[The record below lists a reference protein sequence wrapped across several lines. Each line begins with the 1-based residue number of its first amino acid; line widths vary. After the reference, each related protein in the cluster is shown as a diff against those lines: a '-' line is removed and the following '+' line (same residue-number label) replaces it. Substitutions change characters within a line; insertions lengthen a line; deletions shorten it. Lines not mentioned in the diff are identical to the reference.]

1 MDNPL
6 LSFSVDEIIEMAQ
19 DLERA
24 GEAFYRRTAA
34 LATDAPI
41 RDALLQLAEMEAAHL
56 QVFSRLR
63 EELPGELR
71 VRPSRT
77 PGEAGEH
84 SRYTHALVRAHAFGP
99 APEARLASPLDVL
112 RRAVELEKD
121 AIVFLLDLQELVPL
135 RQGRRE
141 VERIL
146 DEERRHVRT
155 LNALITARSV

>member
-6 LSFSVDEIIEMAQ
+6 LTFSVDEVLEMAQ

-24 GEAFYRRTAA
+24 GEDFYRRTAA
-34 LATDAPI
+34 LTMEAPV
-41 RDALLQLAEMEAAHL
+41 RDALLQLAEMECAHL
-56 QVFSRLR
+56 RAFARLR
-63 EELPGELR
+63 EKLPEELR
-71 VRPSRT
+71 ARPPRT
-77 PGEAGEH
+77 PVETGEH
-84 SRYTHALVRAHAFGP
+84 SRYVRALIRAHAFGP

-112 RRAVELEKD
+112 QRAIELEKD

-146 DEERRHVRT
+146 DEERQHVRT
-155 LNALITARSV
+155 LNALIQARTV